1 MNDSITLKSKLLD
14 LSAANMEITPQE
26 APVGEVKMD
35 EWHLVVY
42 ERDKWGFFFFNENG
56 KEAGT
61 DGFTVCRRLL

>member
-1 MNDSITLKSKLLD
+1 MNDPITLKSKLLD

-42 ERDKWGFFFFNENG
+42 ERDKWGFFF
-56 KEAGT
+56 K
-61 DGFTVCRRLL
+61 

>member
-1 MNDSITLKSKLLD
+1 
-14 LSAANMEITPQE
+14 MEITPQE

-42 ERDKWGFFFFNENG
+42 ERDKWGFFFLNENG